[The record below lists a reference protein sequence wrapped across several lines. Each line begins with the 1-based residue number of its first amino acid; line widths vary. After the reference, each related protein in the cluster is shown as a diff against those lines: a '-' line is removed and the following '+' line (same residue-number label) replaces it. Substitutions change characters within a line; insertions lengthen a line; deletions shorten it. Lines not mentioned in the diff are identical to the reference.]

1 MTGIGFF
8 LTLYYGAETFAIW
21 FGDQEAAYAIR
32 AISPALLVVPLM
44 SAIRGYFQGWQRME
58 PTATSQVVEQLVR
71 VGTILAAATLFLQW
85 GYSEA
90 HAAAGA
96 AFGAFT
102 GGAAGL
108 LFCSAMS
115 GTSVKI
121 FRHDARM
128 QNKVP
133 TQPTW
138 VVVKKLC
145 W

>member
-1 MTGIGFF
+1 
-8 LTLYYGAETFAIW
+8 TL
-21 FGDQEAAYAIR
+21 
-32 AISPALLVVPLM
+32 L
-44 SAIRGYFQGWQRME
+44 
-58 PTATSQVVEQLVR
+58 
-71 VGTILAAATLFLQW
+71 LQW

-108 LFCSAMS
+108 LVLL
-115 GTSVKI
+115 GYVWNKREI

-145 W
+145 WYALPVSLGALVVPLMNNIDVVTVVNVLKNCGFSQEEARE